1 MFAKKQWNCKSGML
15 VAVLMGYLIH
25 IFVFLIL
32 TPSELQSRTIG
43 SHDQYVSSLCD
54 EASRIA
60 SKEFGIP
67 EQIMLAITRTETG
80 RRNQGATYPWPWAVN
95 LEGRGLWFD
104 TQAEALAFVFD
115 HFKTGARNFDVGC
128 FQINYRWHGAAFA
141 SIDQMFDPIANARY
155 AASFLR
161 SLYAKSGDWTQAVGA
176 YHSKT
181 KEYADQYMVKFQ
193 SSFSEIDTSSSRVFV
208 PALQTTREPRQNR
221 FPLIQDGPI
230 SGLASLVPLPNAVG
244 VTPVINLQSVPEG

>member
-1 MFAKKQWNCKSGML
+1 MYFLSEWLIGNIVPARKQLNNNSEML
-15 VAVLMGYLIH
+15 RAFHINPLIH
-25 IFVFLIL
+25 ILVFLIL
-32 TPSELQSRTIG
+32 TPSGLQGRTIG

-80 RRNQGATYPWPWAVN
+80 RSHQGATYPWPWTVN

-115 HFKTGARNFDVGC
+115 HFKTGTRNFDVGC

-141 SIDQMFDPIANARY
+141 SIDQMFDPMANARY
-155 AASFLR
+155 AASFLT
-161 SLYAKSGDWTQAVGA
+161 SLYAKSGDWAA
-176 YHSKT
+176 YSGV
-181 KEYADQYMVKFQ
+181 M
-193 SSFSEIDTSSSRVFV
+193 RPPV
-208 PALQTTREPRQNR
+208 P
-221 FPLIQDGPI
+221 I
-230 SGLASLVPLPNAVG
+230 
-244 VTPVINLQSVPEG
+244 